1 MAHFAEIDNNNIVT
15 RVIVI
20 DNKHENDG
28 ENFCKKLTNSS
39 YRWIQTSYN
48 NNIRYNYAG
57 RGFEYD
63 EDNDAFI
70 PIKPYNSWLLNDDF
84 KWESPIPQTDP
95 LTIWDE
101 DTLSWINPV
110 D

>member
-28 ENFCKKLTNSS
+28 ENF
-39 YRWIQTSYN
+39 RWIQTSYN
-48 NNIRYNYAG
+48 GNIRYNFAG

-63 EDNDAFI
+63 ELNDAFI
-70 PIKPYNSWLLNDDF
+70 PPKPYNSWLLNNDF
-84 KWESPIPQTDP
+84 KWESPIPYPIDGEIY
-95 LTIWDE
+95 IWDE
-101 DTLSWINPV
+101 DTLSWVIH
-110 D
+110 